1 MCDRVVS
8 EDPFLTVYCPD
19 KYITQKMCDEDVD
32 DSVVTL
38 KRIPDWLVTSKM
50 IKKLFTALYPDEN
63 ILYFNEDSANVVINC
78 NGMGILLN
86 GS

>member
-1 MCDRVVS
+1 
-8 EDPFLTVYCPD
+8 
-19 KYITQKMCDEDVD
+19 MCDEDVD

-50 IKKLFTALYPDEN
+50 IEKLFTGLYPDEN
-63 ILYFNEDSANVVINC
+63 ILYFNEDSENVVINC
-78 NGMGILLN
+78 NGMGILLY